1 MTLLPREH
9 GAYGQVTLPVITSLV
24 VSGVSGPA
32 ALLSLSVVSGFRAR
46 TAAGFDRQAR
56 RAPSAGP
63 PSEGGDLAGFLGAAI
78 VVGREKTLAGEI
90 AAALA
95 FSFVAYPVSVASGA
109 PAGAVVLSRPSATL
123 RLRSVGWTLAG
134 ASAAATIIL
143 SVALAGM

>member
-109 PAGAVVLSRPSATL
+109 AGAVVLSRPSATL